1 MTKTF
6 QSFFSSFNP
15 VFGTRSWQTQ
25 NPLQKE
31 WSTTSLGF
39 TWKHMVKQH
48 HSSFTHFTGLK
59 QTLGRF
65 PELLLW
71 KSKESWACWDKM
83 TFLMLPQKEI
93 QYLEKGGGDNM
104 REQCIQAPC
113 INPFFQPRFA
123 EHTCLRLAVPYFAP
137 RTFTE
142 QLKSFISLCPDKPEF
157 KRNLNK
163 MKQLHDPT
171 PKSVS

>member
-1 MTKTF
+1 MADTEPSPERMKHNLPRLHVETHGQTASFIFHPLHWVEADPRKVSRAFALKIKGIVSLLRQNDFFDAPTKRNTV
-6 QSFFSSFNP
+6 S
-15 VFGTRSWQTQ
+15 G
-25 NPLQKE
+25 E
-31 WSTTSLGF
+31 
-39 TWKHMVKQH
+39 
-48 HSSFTHFTGLK
+48 
-59 QTLGRF
+59 
-65 PELLLW
+65 
-71 KSKESWACWDKM
+71 
-83 TFLMLPQKEI
+83 
-93 QYLEKGGGDNM
+93 GGGDNM